1 MREIGLITS
10 PSFNR
15 VKKLTSVPIKWV
27 PSHLLYIYDEGGGPA
42 SNEFVLY
49 RGRRLWDTAVRE
61 GIGGPSFPFR
71 QRQAP
76 SLPPAFRSPPWMDTD
91 QEVVIIIFPPPSDD
105 IFQPAKLI
113 SPVFFIPL
121 LNKYIE
127 KKSFNSYHS
136 GRVIRPSTSRANRP
150 I

>member
-1 MREIGLITS
+1 M
-10 PSFNR
+10 
-15 VKKLTSVPIKWV
+15 V

-91 QEVVIIIFPPPSDD
+91 QEVVVIFPPPSDD

-127 KKSFNSYHS
+127 IKKNRSIRTILGVWFVHQLQGQIVQFN
-136 GRVIRPSTSRANRP
+136 VILPIVQSIHEHPPHPDLNR
-150 I
+150 